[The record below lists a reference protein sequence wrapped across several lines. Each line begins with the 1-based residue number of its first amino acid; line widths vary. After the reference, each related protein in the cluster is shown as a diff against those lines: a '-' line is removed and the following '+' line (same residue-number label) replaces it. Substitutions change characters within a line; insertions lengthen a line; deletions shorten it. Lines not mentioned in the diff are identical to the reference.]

1 MTSIWNTPPSIPA
14 PEKSV
19 ILSFNQTG
27 FPNTKPGIRAACFSF
42 LLGLFISL
50 STEAVASSDE
60 GTVSNSYEACT
71 SSLKAEPGKFG
82 FEVCETEC
90 YESLK
95 VLADEFSLNLPTRS
109 ELESFSKVE
118 PVFQAVDFYSRPKS
132 SESFDKRNYANKI
145 NSLKKSA
152 LMKQSKFLEDN
163 RDWIERIEN
172 RFEVNAS
179 FLVAIFYMETRL
191 GAVELPHKA
200 LSVFLTQMGYFDQF
214 FQCRFTHFRTDQSK
228 QAKRKERLLKMSR
241 INFLYLLDYATQRG
255 TSVDEIRS
263 SWAGAVGLMQFM
275 PMNFYLIEDGNED
288 GKVDLEE
295 ASDAIASAASFLK
308 RKGFP
313 SLKGV
318 PDWQTFE
325 SDIRKAVR
333 RYNPNSEYVDAIW
346 EMAQKLEKTRTNSHT
361 SDEK

>member
-1 MTSIWNTPPSIPA
+1 M
-14 PEKSV
+14 
-19 ILSFNQTG
+19 
-27 FPNTKPGIRAACFSF
+27 
-42 LLGLFISL
+42 
-50 STEAVASSDE
+50 
-60 GTVSNSYEACT
+60 
-71 SSLKAEPGKFG
+71 KAELGKLG
-82 FEVCETEC
+82 FEVCDTEC

-95 VLADEFSLNLPTRS
+95 ALAEEFSLSLPTRN
-109 ELESFSKVE
+109 ELESISKVE
-118 PVFQAVDFYSRPKS
+118 PVFQAVDFYTRPKS

-145 NSLKKSA
+145 NSLKISA
-152 LMKQSKFLEDN
+152 FKRQKKYFEDN
-163 RDWIERIEN
+163 KDWIERIEN
-172 RFEVNAS
+172 RFQVNAS

-214 FQCRFTHFRTDQSK
+214 FQCRFAHLPADQSR
-228 QAKRKERLLKMSR
+228 QIKRKKSLLKMSR
-241 INFLYLLDYATQRG
+241 INFLYLLDYATQRN
-255 TSVDEIRS
+255 TSVDKIRS

-325 SDIRKAVR
+325 SGIRKAVR

-346 EMAQKLEKTRTNSHT
+346 EMALKLEKTRTNSPT
-361 SDEK
+361 PNEK

>member
-1 MTSIWNTPPSIPA
+1 M
-14 PEKSV
+14 
-19 ILSFNQTG
+19 
-27 FPNTKPGIRAACFSF
+27 RAACFSF
-42 LLGLFISL
+42 LLSLVISL
-50 STEAVASSDE
+50 SSETVASSE
-60 GTVSNSYEACT
+60 EETVSNSYEACT
-71 SSLKAEPGKFG
+71 SSLKAEPEKLG
-82 FEVCETEC
+82 FEVCGIEC

-95 VLADEFSLNLPTRS
+95 ALAVEFSLNLPTRS
-109 ELESFSKVE
+109 ELERISKVE

-152 LMKQSKFLEDN
+152 FKRQKKYFEDN
-163 RDWIERIEN
+163 KDWIERIES
-172 RFEVNAS
+172 RFQVNAS

-214 FQCRFTHFRTDQSK
+214 FQCRFTHFPADKSRQV
-228 QAKRKERLLKMSR
+228 KRKERLLKMSR
-241 INFLYLLDYATQRG
+241 INFLYLLDYATQHD

-295 ASDAIASAASFLK
+295 AADAIASAASFLK

-318 PDWQTFE
+318 SSWQSIETE
-325 SDIRKAVR
+325 VRKAVR

-346 EMAQKLEKTRTNSHT
+346 EMALKLEKTRTNSPA
-361 SDEK
+361 SNEK